1 MKKDLILQVN
11 IPFCT
16 RRCAYCGSTVCAY
29 DPSVSAAYVKALLR
43 EIEAAAPEAQDHRV
57 RAVSL
62 EGGCPTLLE
71 PAGLQTVLRAIRHS
85 FALAEDVQIS
95 LQTMPGDYSRALM
108 EKMRDNGVNFWIVGL
123 ETAELPEH
131 ELLRRPYR
139 FDALTMVDAALR
151 TFHPRDLSFE
161 LLYGIPG
168 QTERS
173 FRHTLEVALA
183 YEPDHL
189 TLYPLLYPTGSA
201 LQIEC
206 AAGLLEPLEPQRADE
221 LRALAGERLAALGYH
236 AYTQYDYCLPGKENC
251 FRLGQLQGAE
261 QLGLGYDALTRMDG
275 FTYRNGHSLQEY
287 LDHADDL
294 SILARDVAELKGEPP
309 EHIERSRAERQR
321 FLIHGI
327 EKGAAF

>member
-108 EKMRDNGVNFWIVGL
+108 EKIARDENTYYSIAQQMKTESD
-123 ETAELPEH
+123 ETLSSSMIQQMNTPVAQPAVRVKLYSALAFAAAFLLMCVLLPAGYM
-131 ELLRRPYR
+131 LRRNIAMHIR
-139 FDALTMVDAALR
+139 RLR
-151 TFHPRDLSFE
+151 
-161 LLYGIPG
+161 G
-168 QTERS
+168 
-173 FRHTLEVALA
+173 
-183 YEPDHL
+183 
-189 TLYPLLYPTGSA
+189 
-201 LQIEC
+201 
-206 AAGLLEPLEPQRADE
+206 
-221 LRALAGERLAALGYH
+221 
-236 AYTQYDYCLPGKENC
+236 
-251 FRLGQLQGAE
+251 
-261 QLGLGYDALTRMDG
+261 
-275 FTYRNGHSLQEY
+275 
-287 LDHADDL
+287 
-294 SILARDVAELKGEPP
+294 
-309 EHIERSRAERQR
+309 
-321 FLIHGI
+321 
-327 EKGAAF
+327 

>member
-139 FDALTMVDAALR
+139 FDALTMVVCLR
-151 TFHPRDLSFE
+151 IRMCHHHR
-161 LLYGIPG
+161 
-168 QTERS
+168 
-173 FRHTLEVALA
+173 
-183 YEPDHL
+183 
-189 TLYPLLYPTGSA
+189 
-201 LQIEC
+201 
-206 AAGLLEPLEPQRADE
+206 
-221 LRALAGERLAALGYH
+221 YH
-236 AYTQYDYCLPGKENC
+236 AYAQQPPLDKRCACGCRSGYHIHRPGIYVC
-251 FRLGQLQGAE
+251 RL
-261 QLGLGYDALTRMDG
+261 DI
-275 FTYRNGHSLQEY
+275 QE
-287 LDHADDL
+287 
-294 SILARDVAELKGEPP
+294 
-309 EHIERSRAERQR
+309 ERHQPRTACRK
-321 FLIHGI
+321 L
-327 EKGAAF
+327 

>member
-16 RRCAYCGSTVCAY
+16 RRCAHCGETLCAY
-29 DPSVSAAYVKALLR
+29 DPAVSAAYVKALLR
-43 EIEAAAPEAQDHRV
+43 EIEAAAPDAQDDCV

-71 PAGLQTVLRAIRHS
+71 PSGLQTVLRAIRHS
-85 FALAEDVQIS
+85 FTLSDDVQIS

-108 EKMRDNGVNFWIVGL
+108 DKMRDNGVNFWSVGFA
-123 ETAELPEH
+123 TAELREH

-151 TFHPRDLSFE
+151 SFHPRDLSFE
-161 LLYGIPG
+161 FLYGIPG

-173 FRHTLEVALA
+173 WRHSLDVALA

-189 TLYPLLYPTGSA
+189 TLYPLRYPIGSA
-201 LQIEC
+201 LQIEY
-206 AAGLLEPLEPQRADE
+206 AAGLLEPMAEETVRA
-221 LRALAGERLAALGYH
+221 LRALADERLRSLGYR
-236 AYTQYDYCLPGKENC
+236 AYTRYDYCLPGKENR

-261 QLGLGYDALTRMDG
+261 QLGLGFNALTVLDG
-275 FTYRNGHSLQEY
+275 YTYRSGHSLQEY

-294 SILARDVAELKGEPP
+294 HILARDIAELKGETLTSLERMREALLP
-309 EHIERSRAERQR
+309 E
-321 FLIHGI
+321 
-327 EKGAAF
+327 